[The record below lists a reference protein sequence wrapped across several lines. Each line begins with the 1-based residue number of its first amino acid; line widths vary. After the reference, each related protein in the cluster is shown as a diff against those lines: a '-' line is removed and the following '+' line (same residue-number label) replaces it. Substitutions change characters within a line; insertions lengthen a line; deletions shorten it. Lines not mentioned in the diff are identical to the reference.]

1 MIAVSK
7 TILFVAVVVLK
18 QQKSTAVPFLL
29 CCIVLLCICRHANW
43 RRKTNRF
50 IEEVW
55 SAVKAVPN
63 REEVEKNS
71 TVTKH
76 KFPLREH
83 LPGSKTH
90 RLVRGILCEA
100 GQAEGKDWTGGPFDF

>member
-1 MIAVSK
+1 MSVLTRAGILLGEIRGGRLIAVSK

-18 QQKSTAVPFLL
+18 QQKSTVVPFLL
-29 CCIVLLCICRHANW
+29 CRIVLCICRHANW

-76 KFPLREH
+76 K
-83 LPGSKTH
+83 
-90 RLVRGILCEA
+90 
-100 GQAEGKDWTGGPFDF
+100 

>member
-1 MIAVSK
+1 MSVLTRAGILLGEIRGGGLIAVSR

-63 REEVEKNS
+63 REEVE
-71 TVTKH
+71 
-76 KFPLREH
+76 R
-83 LPGSKTH
+83 
-90 RLVRGILCEA
+90 I
-100 GQAEGKDWTGGPFDF
+100 